1 MINQFLWQD
10 ILKEAER
17 RGITLNKKRA
27 ILREFLQ
34 VKFLTTL
41 YRLPHCQNLSFIGG
55 TSLRLL
61 RGLDRFSEDLDFDNF
76 GLSTNNIKSL
86 FKKTTEQFKR
96 EKFSFE
102 FDFKKTKNGGRGR
115 LSFSD
120 LLFQLGISS
129 DPREKLMIR
138 LDFTNQERIEVETIL
153 LAEFGMNERVVT
165 NTLSVL
171 LSQKTKAFI
180 LRKQTRG
187 RDIYDIYWLL
197 SRKIKPNLK
206 ILKTVNINS
215 EREFFFKL
223 KKIYQ
228 KEKKNIPFYK
238 KQIRPFLLN
247 EKNEEY
253 LDFLEDIL
261 LNKKSNLQRSIS

>member
-1 MINQFLWQD
+1 MISQFLWED

-17 RGITLNKKRA
+17 HGIPITKKRA
-27 ILREFLQ
+27 VLREFLQ

-41 YRLPHCQNLSFIGG
+41 YHFPLCQNLSFIGG

-76 GLSTNNIKSL
+76 GLTINEIKSL
-86 FKKTTEQFKR
+86 FEKTVNEFRK
-96 EKFSFE
+96 EKFNFE
-102 FDFKKTKNGGRGR
+102 FDFKKTKNGGRGK

-129 DPREKLMIR
+129 NPREKLMIR
-138 LDFTNQERIEVETIL
+138 LDFTNQERIETESL
-153 LAEFGMNERVVT
+153 LLTKFGMNERIVT

-171 LSQKTKAFI
+171 LSQKTKAFL

-187 RDIYDIYWLL
+187 RDFYDIYWLL
-197 SRKIKPNLK
+197 SKKIRPNLDV
-206 ILKTVNINS
+206 LKKVNINS
-215 EREFFFKL
+215 EIEFFRKL
-223 KKIYQ
+223 KEFYQ

-238 KQIRPFLLN
+238 RQIRPFLLN
-247 EKNEEY
+247 EENERY
-253 LDFLEDIL
+253 LDFLED
-261 LNKKSNLQRSIS
+261 LQQEYWR

>member
-1 MINQFLWQD
+1 MINQFLWRD

-17 RGITLNKKRA
+17 RGIALTKRRA

-34 VKFLTTL
+34 VKFLTAL
-41 YRLPHCQNLSFIGG
+41 YHLPLCQNLSFIGG

-76 GLSTNNIKSL
+76 NLSINKIENL
-86 FKKTTEQFKR
+86 FKKTTNEFKR

-115 LSFSD
+115 LSFSN

-129 DPREKLMIR
+129 NSREKLMIR
-138 LDFTNQERIEVETIL
+138 LDFTNQERIKTETVL
-153 LAEFGMNERVVT
+153 LAEFGMNERIVT

-171 LSQKTKAFI
+171 LSQKTKALI

-187 RDIYDIYWLL
+187 RDFYDIYWLL
-197 SRKIKPNLK
+197 SRKIKPNLEV
-206 ILKTVNINS
+206 LKTVDIDS
-215 EREFFFKL
+215 ETEFFFKL
-223 KKIYQ
+223 KEIYQ
-228 KEKKNIPFYK
+228 KEKKNISFYK
-238 KQIRPFLLN
+238 KQIKPFLLHEEN
-247 EKNEEY
+247 EKY

-261 LNKKSNLQRSIS
+261 LNKKNSL

>member
-17 RGITLNKKRA
+17 RGVPLGKKRA

-34 VKFLTTL
+34 IKFLTTL
-41 YRLPHCQNLSFIGG
+41 YHFPLCQNLSFIGG

-76 GLSTNNIKSL
+76 DLSISEIENL
-86 FKKTTEQFKR
+86 FEKTTKEFKR
-96 EKFSFE
+96 EKFNVE
-102 FDFKKTKNGGRGR
+102 FDFSKTKNGGRGR
-115 LSFSD
+115 LSFSN
-120 LLFQLGISS
+120 LLFQLGVSS

-138 LDFTNQERIEVETIL
+138 LDFTNQERIEAEAVL
-153 LAEFGMNERVVT
+153 LAGFGMNERIVT

-171 LSQKTKAFI
+171 LSQKTRALI
-180 LRKQTRG
+180 SRKQTRG

-197 SRKIKPNLK
+197 SRKIKPNLEV
-206 ILKTVNINS
+206 LKMININS
-215 EREFFFKL
+215 EIEFFFKL
-223 KKIYQ
+223 KEIYQ
-228 KEKKNIPFYK
+228 KEKKNISFYK
-238 KQIRPFLLN
+238 KQIRPFLLHEEN
-247 EKNEEY
+247 EKY

-261 LNKKSNLQRSIS
+261 LDKKNNSQKAIS